1 MDATGSRKL
10 GDQYIDGPGVSK
22 VRGGGFAPTVPMV
35 VAAVVIISASQLPKC
50 TKTRVKSH
58 NIAYNTLK
66 RPNIACETPKHR
78 TGKAY
83 DAPQFKKIFFFAGN
97 SSVVGSGYV
106 RNINSQQS
114 LDRHFTSSVPSL
126 KKIFWIATVV
136 YYRHDAS
143 ANSKIWVRQK

>member
-66 RPNIACETPKHR
+66 RPNIACETPKHP

-83 DAPQFKKIFFFAGN
+83 DAPQFKKIFFCRKFLRSRLGICPEYKLPTV
-97 SSVVGSGYV
+97 S
-106 RNINSQQS
+106 R
-114 LDRHFTSSVPSL
+114 PSL
-126 KKIFWIATVV
+126 HVQCPV
-136 YYRHDAS
+136 P
-143 ANSKIWVRQK
+143 